1 MKKITLIFTAVL
13 FAASVTVFGQTQKP
27 AEKKDAQKTTTTT
40 TTTTTTVKQEPAKP
54 ATTVTTQEAVKKD
67 QKTRIVI
74 PATELPKAA
83 QDYITKMHP
92 GKKIE
97 QAVKVTD
104 EKGIVTY
111 KADVAGMIMHFD
123 ANGKFAK
130 ETTKVEKAAT
140 ETKTTTTTTT
150 KTEPAAAPATAPAPT
165 KKTTEPAKK

>member
-1 MKKITLIFTAVL
+1 MKRITLIVTAML

-27 AEKKDAQKTTTTT
+27 AEKKDAPKTTTT
-40 TTTTTTVKQEPAKP
+40 TTTTTTVKPEATKP

-67 QKTRIVI
+67 QKTHVII

-83 QDYITKMHP
+83 QDYIAKMHP

-97 QAVKVTD
+97 QAMKTTD
-104 EKGIVTY
+104 EKGVVMY

-123 ANGKFAK
+123 AAGKFVKEAK
-130 ETTKVEKAAT
+130 KEVKPAT

-150 KTEPAAAPATAPAPT
+150 KTEPAVTPAPE
-165 KKTTEPAKK
+165 KKPAEPVKK